1 VPPPPSGPNKGRQSA
16 LFFRVLSIEPDV
28 IRVELWERGVYYGAQ
43 NVSISTG
50 SARLKARRI
59 ALAAAVLARRLQ
71 RQRIAEARRL
81 AEQQP
86 TPAELEARR
95 LGQQLRAGFGASAV
109 AALVGPGDFWLAG
122 PALSGELKLAQRARL
137 DLAASWLMGAAHEL
151 AGAPPVQWLELSLLP
166 AYSASFGARFKLLI
180 GARFAAAAVHV
191 SDVRAVDAVPTEED
205 SWSARAAGVLRFE
218 PHLGAGWIFGAGP
231 EVGAVLRRIPVEDEA
246 REPKRLGGLWL
257 GAVLSLSYDRAAL

>member
-1 VPPPPSGPNKGRQSA
+1 
-16 LFFRVLSIEPDV
+16 LFFRVLSVEPEV
-28 IRVELWERGVYYGAQ
+28 IRVELWERGVYYGAR
-43 NVSISTG
+43 NVSISSG

-71 RQRIAEARRL
+71 RQRIEEARRL
-81 AEQQP
+81 AELQP
-86 TPAELEARR
+86 SSEELEARR

-122 PALSGELKLAQRARL
+122 PALSGELRLAQHARL
-137 DLAASWLMGAAHEL
+137 DFGAAWLMGSAPEL
-151 AGAPPVQWLELSLLP
+151 SGAPPVQWFELSLLP
-166 AYSASFGARFKLLI
+166 AYSVPLAARFKI
-180 GARFAAAAVHV
+180 SAGARFAAAAVHV
-191 SDVRAVDAVPTEED
+191 SDVRAVDALPTEED
-205 SWSARAAGVLRFE
+205 SWSARAAGVVRFE

-246 REPKRLGGLWL
+246 GKKERLGGLWL